1 MSLFSVGSDVLF
13 IEALCYNNNNSY
25 YTSSTL
31 TKNPL
36 WGVGMY
42 SWKQLGFYFRQPSS
56 IKCVAIC
63 FTRHSH

>member
-31 TKNPL
+31 TKKPTMGCRNVFVETIRFL
-36 WGVGMY
+36 
-42 SWKQLGFYFRQPSS
+42 F
-56 IKCVAIC
+56 
-63 FTRHSH
+63 